1 MIVVPDWSQ
10 FNLSTYIFFQ
20 SSKAIIL
27 PGEMKFWQFHK
38 RSLEKFW
45 LWQDLNLCLL
55 DTRWVL
61 WSAMKP
67 HNLGPMHIL
76 EGFSFPWRN
85 LIKIFTSLKNW
96 NLFLAYTVVI
106 FIKNGLLLYFQF
118 LIFRNGHF
126 LGVAFDNV
134 QYGPG
139 LAYFPAASLS
149 YGESC
154 HMNFGSAP
162 FKYPF
167 DKQRKTKQ
175 NK

>member
-1 MIVVPDWSQ
+1 MFWALAPCQSDSSPRLIPVQ
-10 FNLSTYIFFQ
+10 FVNIYFFQ

-45 LWQDLNLCLL
+45 LWQDLNLYLL

-85 LIKIFTSLKNW
+85 VIKIFTSMKNW

-106 FIKNGLLLYFQF
+106 FIKNGLTFSSVFPIFNFQEWT
-118 LIFRNGHF
+118 L
-126 LGVAFDNV
+126 
-134 QYGPG
+134 
-139 LAYFPAASLS
+139 
-149 YGESC
+149 
-154 HMNFGSAP
+154 FGCGIW
-162 FKYPF
+162 
-167 DKQRKTKQ
+167 
-175 NK
+175 